1 MWTDAKQQKQFV
13 EDHVSDWIQQLLQGK
28 SQSILVV
35 GGVESGIK
43 YLMKGSNSTPG
54 IISSIQKRL
63 ATLSAEMKISA
74 KVSYMRYDMGI
85 DVYINIVMYR

>member
-85 DVYINIVMYR
+85 DVSINIVMYR